1 MYQQDNSKQNED
13 KKIRTD
19 VLQKG
24 HLLRDR
30 YRIETFLEVKKGAN
44 IYRATDE
51 VTNFI
56 VILKEKLELSTLPR
70 TTSIHTGDKN
80 NSNLRANPWYDE
92 FAILRSV
99 TYPTVVKAVDIFTEN
114 DKYYLVIEQLEGND
128 LRYYLTKN
136 KVSIQQSCDW
146 LIQLCQS
153 LSQLHRRQLVHLDL
167 QTRYIVVTK
176 DLQRVRLT
184 GFDSAWELPVKK
196 LNPENL
202 SVYSAPELR
211 QGTENIDS
219 RADIYS
225 LGAIWHEMLTG
236 YKPTPEDLEDKWF
249 TFPEIVEFNPQI
261 NPQINRIV
269 SKMLKFEPENRYNSI
284 DELKIAILEL
294 YSSIL
299 YSVGYCTDVGMERDA
314 NEDSFS
320 VQNKRYISQN
330 RQLNYGIFIVADG
343 MGGAKAGEHA
353 SALATQEVSS
363 YINHYFEDLN
373 TKRFQD
379 SELLELMEQA
389 VKRANSIIYQQS
401 KENKEFSGMGT
412 TITAS
417 LVYEGQLF
425 ISHVGDSRAY
435 IINNS
440 GIEKVS
446 RDHSLVGRLLEI
458 GQITPEEAAV
468 HPQRNLI
475 YRSLGGFPA
484 VEVETYQLPMRSND
498 YLLLCTDGL
507 YEYVKDEEMQSIVL
521 SCKEAGEACRNLV
534 NLANIRG
541 GDDNSTVVIVRIE
554 EIS

>member
-1 MYQQDNSKQNED
+1 
-13 KKIRTD
+13 
-19 VLQKG
+19 
-24 HLLRDR
+24 
-30 YRIETFLEVKKGAN
+30 
-44 IYRATDE
+44 
-51 VTNFI
+51 
-56 VILKEKLELSTLPR
+56 
-70 TTSIHTGDKN
+70 
-80 NSNLRANPWYDE
+80 
-92 FAILRSV
+92 
-99 TYPTVVKAVDIFTEN
+99 YPTVVKVVDIFTES

-128 LRYYLTKN
+128 LKYFLTKN
-136 KVSIQQSCDW
+136 KIQPQQSCDW
-146 LIQLCQS
+146 MIQICQS
-153 LSQLHRRQLVHLDL
+153 LSQLHRRRIVHLDL

-176 DLQRVRLT
+176 DYQRIRLT
-184 GFDSAWELPVKK
+184 GFDSSWELPVSSF
-196 LNPENL
+196 NQENI
-202 SVYSAPELR
+202 SVYSAPEVR
-211 QGTENIDS
+211 AGSRDIDS

-249 TFPEIVEFNPQI
+249 TFPEIVEFNPSI
-261 NPQINRIV
+261 NPQINRIIA
-269 SKMLKFEPENRYNSI
+269 KMLEIEPDKRYNSI
-284 DELKIAILEL
+284 DELKIAILGL
-294 YSSIL
+294 LSSVM
-299 YSVGYCTDVGMERDA
+299 YSVGYCTDVGIERDA

-343 MGGAKAGEHA
+343 MGGAKAGELA

-373 TKRFQD
+373 TKRYQD
-379 SELLELMEQA
+379 SELMELMEQA

-401 KENKEFSGMGT
+401 KENKEYSGMGT
-412 TITAS
+412 TITAA
-417 LVYEGQLF
+417 LIYEGQLF

-440 GIEKVS
+440 TIEKVS

-484 VEVETYQLPMRSND
+484 VEVEVYQIPMRSND
-498 YLLLCTDGL
+498 SLLLCTDGL
-507 YEYVKDEEMQSIVL
+507 YEHVKDEEIHKIVI
-521 SCKEAGEACRNLV
+521 SSKEAGEACRHLV
-534 NLANIRG
+534 NLANLRG
-541 GDDNSTVVIVRIE
+541 GDDNSTVVLVKIE

>member
-1 MYQQDNSKQNED
+1 MNQQDDSKTNDENSLIN
-13 KKIRTD
+13 D

-30 YRIETFLEVKKGAN
+30 FRIERFLEVKRGAN
-44 IYRATDE
+44 IYRAVDE
-51 VTNFI
+51 VTNFV
-56 VILKEKLELSTLPR
+56 VILKEKTSIENLPR
-70 TTSIHTGDKN
+70 TNSINTGDKN
-80 NSNLRANPWYDE
+80 DKNLKNNPWYDE

-99 TYPTVVKAVDIFTEN
+99 TYPTVVKAVDIFSEN
-114 DKYYLVIEQLEGND
+114 DKYYLIIEQLEGND
-128 LRYYLTKN
+128 LKYFLTQN
-136 KVSIQQSCDW
+136 KVTPHQSCDW
-146 LIQLCQS
+146 MIQLCQS
-153 LSQLHRRQLVHLDL
+153 LSQLHRRSLVHLDL
-167 QTRYIVVTK
+167 QPRYIVVTK
-176 DLQRVRLT
+176 DYQRIRLT
-184 GFDSAWELPVKK
+184 GFDCSWELPVQKF
-196 LNPENL
+196 NSENL

-211 QGTENIDS
+211 QGRSDIDS

-236 YKPTPEDLEDKWF
+236 YKPSPEDLEDKWF
-249 TFPEIVEFNPQI
+249 TFPEIVEYNPHI
-261 NPQINRIV
+261 DPQLNRIIA
-269 SKMLKFEPENRYNSI
+269 KMLQVDPENRFNSI
-284 DELKIAILEL
+284 DELKIAILGL
-294 YSSIL
+294 FSSIL
-299 YSVGYCTDVGMERDA
+299 YSVGYCTDVGVERDA

-363 YINHYFEDLN
+363 YVNHYFEDLGS
-373 TKRFQD
+373 KRFQD
-379 SELLELMEQA
+379 AELLEVMEHA

-401 KENKEFSGMGT
+401 KENKEYNGMGT
-412 TITAS
+412 TITAA
-417 LVYEGQLF
+417 LIYEGQLF

-440 GIEKVS
+440 GIEKIS

-484 VEVETYQLPMRSND
+484 VEVETYQLPIRSHD
-498 YLLLCTDGL
+498 QLLLCTDGL
-507 YEYVKDEEMQSIVL
+507 YEHVKDKEIQKIVL
-521 SCKEAGEACRNLV
+521 DAKEAGQACRHLV

-541 GDDNSTVVIVRIE
+541 GDDNSTVIIVRIE

>member
-1 MYQQDNSKQNED
+1 MYQQDNSKPNED
-13 KKIRTD
+13 KKVRTD

-30 YRIETFLEVKKGAN
+30 YRIETFLEVKRGAN

-56 VILKEKLELSTLPR
+56 VILKEKIDTNSLPR
-70 TTSIHTGDKN
+70 TSSIHTGDKN
-80 NSNLRANPWYDE
+80 DRNLKANPWYDE

-99 TYPTVVKAVDIFTEN
+99 TYPTVVKAVDIFAEN
-114 DKYYLVIEQLEGND
+114 DKFYLVIEQLEGND
-128 LRYYLTKN
+128 LRYFLTKN
-136 KVSIQQSCDW
+136 KVTAQQSCDW
-146 LIQLCQS
+146 MIQLCQS

-176 DLQRVRLT
+176 DFQRIRLT
-184 GFDSAWELPVKK
+184 GFDCAWELPVQKF
-196 LNPENL
+196 NVENL

-211 QGTENIDS
+211 QGKSDIDS

-261 NPQINRIV
+261 NPQINRIIG
-269 SKMLKFEPENRYNSI
+269 KMLQVDPDNRYNSI

-294 YSSIL
+294 FSSIL
-299 YSVGYCTDVGMERDA
+299 YSVGYCTDVGVERDA

-343 MGGAKAGEHA
+343 MGGAKAGEYA

-373 TKRFQD
+373 IKRFQD

-389 VKRANSIIYQQS
+389 VKRANSMIYQQS
-401 KENKEFSGMGT
+401 KENKEYSGMGT

-484 VEVETYQLPMRSND
+484 VEVEVYQLPMRSND

-507 YEYVKDEEMQSIVL
+507 YEHVKDEEIQKIVL
-521 SCKEAGEACRNLV
+521 SSKEAGEACRHLV

-541 GDDNSTVVIVRIE
+541 GDDNSTVVIVKIE